1 MQSPELVAAALLDRA
16 GALRAESLLAHVIA
30 AGYPREGF
38 TVATGTFFERAYAND
53 LTDASWQDDTLRVD
67 ALRVNALH
75 WGRVH
80 VELSRPGF
88 YDLLPEGLFFQPA
101 NVEYSNAMGV
111 AEMAALHRYNKSRE
125 NGIRK
130 FFQPFEHAGFY
141 QLLQLEEEE
150 RALQQGLERGML
162 QQYFRGFWG
171 IPDGVD
177 DRAAGF
183 FNLLIPHAYRITGC
197 LSLMEECLS
206 LLLGLP
212 VEIELAEPGPTRIP
226 QELEKGL
233 GEQSLG
239 DDTVCGSYFVEGY
252 PVYRYAIGPV
262 EGAAVSS
269 FLPGGRQHAVIETFR
284 RFFVP
289 AEAETGMEIAIDRS
303 TVEMRLGE
311 GREPILGYSTLLSE
325 L

>member
-1 MQSPELVAAALLDRA
+1 MLSPERLPDAMLDHA
-16 GALRAESLLAHVIA
+16 QELRAESLLAHVIA
-30 AGYPREGF
+30 GGYPREDF
-38 TVATGTFFERAYAND
+38 TIGTGTFFERAYAND
-53 LTDASWQDDTLRVD
+53 VTDASWQEDAWQAYA
-67 ALRVNALH
+67 ALR
-75 WGRVH
+75 GRVR

-101 NVEYSNAMGV
+101 GAEYNSRMGV
-111 AEMAALHRYNKSRE
+111 TEMAALHRWNKTRE

-150 RALQQGLERGML
+150 RALQQGLEKGML
-162 QQYFRGFWG
+162 HRYFRAFWG
-171 IPDGVD
+171 IPDEVD

-197 LSLMEECLS
+197 LPLMQECLS

-212 VEIELAEPGPTRIP
+212 VKITIAEPGLTWIGR
-226 QELEKGL
+226 ELEKGL

-239 DDTVCGSYFVEGY
+239 DDTVCGNSFVEGY
-252 PVYRYAIGPV
+252 PVYQYAIGPV
-262 EGAAVSS
+262 AGAEVSS
-269 FLPGGRQHAVIETFR
+269 FLPGGGRYAVIETFN

-289 AEAETGMEIAIDRS
+289 AEADTGMEIAIDRS
-303 TVEMRLGE
+303 TVEMRLE
-311 GREPILGYSTLLSE
+311 AGREPVLGYSTE
-325 L
+325 LTE